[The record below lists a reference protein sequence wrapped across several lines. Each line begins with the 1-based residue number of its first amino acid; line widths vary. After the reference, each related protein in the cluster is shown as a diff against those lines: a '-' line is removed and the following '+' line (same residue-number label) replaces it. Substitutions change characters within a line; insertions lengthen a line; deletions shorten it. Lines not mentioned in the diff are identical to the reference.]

1 MLDCMKIGELQ
12 GGSETEWL
20 PLTSREQ
27 SLIHL
32 FRSMPDY
39 EQKRV
44 LRVTEA
50 LALSNTYVPVWSAA
64 ENI

>member
-1 MLDCMKIGELQ
+1 MLDRIELGEMQ
-12 GGSETEWL
+12 NGSETEWL

-27 SLIHL
+27 GLIHL
-32 FRSMPDY
+32 FRSMPEY

-50 LALSNTYVPVWSAA
+50 LALSNTYAPVWSAA

>member
-32 FRSMPDY
+32 FRSMPEY

-44 LRVTEA
+44 LRVTA
-50 LALSNTYVPVWSAA
+50 ARALSHTSAPVWSAA